1 MRKDVTP
8 ENKESR
14 KDTNEEKVLK
24 HPKNKKNNAYFK
36 QIGVSLLAGALGG
49 LLVVGGY
56 TVINKDNNASNV
68 SNTRTLTKEE
78 VNDTGKTKVQN
89 TKTSAPNDVTGAV
102 KKMENA
108 VVSVTTMKKQQS
120 QLSDLEKIFGPS
132 DNNKSEGELAE
143 ASEGSGVIY
152 RKDGDKAYIV
162 TNNHVVTGS
171 DAVNITFSNGKKA
184 AAKVVGTDV
193 YSDLAVLEISSKD
206 VTNVAEFADSNDV
219 QVGEAALAM
228 GSPLGSSFSNSVSQ
242 GIVSAKDRMITNQA
256 EDGSIISSN
265 AIQTDA
271 AINPGN
277 SGGALV
283 NSSGQ
288 VIGIN
293 SSKIAQAASGVSAE
307 GMGFAIPSNDVVKI
321 INQLETGKPIARP
334 MLGVS
339 MRNLDLIS
347 PEERESVLK
356 LKPDEVTGGIV
367 IVSVEKDS
375 PAEKGGLKK
384 YDVITQLDG
393 KDVSSSTELQS
404 TLYNKKIGDD
414 MEITYYRN
422 GKKASTKIKL
432 DQDSSKLLEKQ
443 QQKEKTLENSSYQQ

>member
-8 ENKESR
+8 ETKETR
-14 KDTNEEKVLK
+14 KDTNQEKVLK
-24 HPKNKKNNAYFK
+24 HPKPKKNNAYFK

-56 TVINKDNNASNV
+56 TVINKDNNA
-68 SNTRTLTKEE
+68 NTSTSHTLSKEE

-89 TKTSAPNDVTGAV
+89 TKSTVNNDVTGAV
-102 KKMENA
+102 KKMDNA

-120 QLSDLEKIFGPS
+120 ELSDLERIFGPS
-132 DNNKSEGELAE
+132 EGSKDDGKLAE

-184 AAKVVGTDV
+184 EAKVVGTDV

-206 VTNVAEFADSNDV
+206 VTNVAEFADSNEV

-256 EDGSIISSN
+256 EDGSVISSN

-321 INQLETGKPIARP
+321 INQLETGKPVARP

-339 MRNLDLIS
+339 MIDLNRIS
-347 PEERESVLK
+347 AEERESVLK
-356 LKPDEVTGGIV
+356 IKGDEITNGVVVG
-367 IVSVEKDS
+367 SVEKGT

-393 KDVSSSTELQS
+393 KDIANRAELQS
-404 TLYNKKIGDD
+404 KLYNKKIGDD

-422 GKKASTKIKL
+422 GKKESTKVKL
-432 DQDSSKLLEKQ
+432 DQDSSKLLEQ
-443 QQKEKTLENSSYQQ
+443 QQKKEKTLENSSYQQ